1 LFLVRVSYRVQGI
14 REGWLTVR
22 NTVLNQVTF
31 MKYEKTVLHVDDDPA
46 ILRLVAK
53 SLTKHGVQVISVAKP
68 TEAISQLFHSGARVV
83 LLDIDMPNKD
93 GLTLLAE
100 IKKHDAGIQ
109 VIMCTGMVSIGT
121 VLQSISLGAE
131 GCVFKPIKDLNKI
144 NESVDRAFEK
154 IDLWWI
160 SLHEWMEH
168 NPAGETVGSR

>member
-1 LFLVRVSYRVQGI
+1 
-14 REGWLTVR
+14 
-22 NTVLNQVTF
+22 

-53 SLTKHGVQVISVAKP
+53 YLTKHGVQVISVSKP
-68 TEAISQLFHSGARVV
+68 AETISQLFHSGARVV

-93 GLTLLAE
+93 GLSLLAE

-121 VLQSISLGAE
+121 VLQSIALGAE
-131 GCVFKPIKDLNKI
+131 GCVFKPIKDFSRLT
-144 NESVDRAFEK
+144 ESVDRAFEK
-154 IDLWWI
+154 IDRWWT

-168 NPAGETVGSR
+168 NTSNEKVGSL

>member
-1 LFLVRVSYRVQGI
+1 
-14 REGWLTVR
+14 
-22 NTVLNQVTF
+22 

-53 SLTKHGVQVISVAKP
+53 TLTKHGVQVVSVSKP
-68 TEAISQLFHSGARVV
+68 AEAISQLFHTGARVV

-131 GCVFKPIKDLNKI
+131 GCVFKPIQDYGRLT
-144 NESVDRAFEK
+144 ESIDRAFEK
-154 IDLWWI
+154 IDRWWI
-160 SLHEWMEH
+160 ALHEWMEH
-168 NPAGETVGSR
+168 NSNVEKVGCN